1 MSIISSLF
9 KTKSESNS
17 FNIVHIYGALHN
29 MKSDEIIK
37 KISELIDNNILP
49 IIAWDLGKTM
59 IGKSE
64 KYYFILTKTI
74 ASSRKDL
81 ITYIFYNEV
90 LKTFLEV
97 RHDEIV
103 MSKDDKIIY
112 QVMV

>member
-1 MSIISSLF
+1 MNIISSLF
-9 KTKSESNS
+9 KTKAEFNCSN
-17 FNIVHIYGALHN
+17 IIHIYGDLPN

-37 KISELIDNNILP
+37 KISEMLDRNILP

-81 ITYIFYNEV
+81 ITYIELTEN
-90 LKTFLEV
+90 LKTINILNFIKLHFIHPLDIKVLHE
-97 RHDEIV
+97 
-103 MSKDDKIIY
+103 
-112 QVMV
+112 

>member
-1 MSIISSLF
+1 MNILSSLF
-9 KTKSESNS
+9 KTKSESNCS
-17 FNIVHIYGALHN
+17 NIVHIYGALHN

-37 KISELIDNNILP
+37 KISDMIDKNILP

-64 KYYFILTKTI
+64 KYYFTLSKTI

-97 RHDEIV
+97 RYNEIV
-103 MSKDDKIIY
+103 MSKDDK
-112 QVMV
+112 V

>member
-1 MSIISSLF
+1 
-9 KTKSESNS
+9 
-17 FNIVHIYGALHN
+17 

-37 KISELIDNNILP
+37 KISDMIDRNVLP
-49 IIAWDLGKTM
+49 TIAWDLGKTM

-64 KYYFILTKTI
+64 KYYFTLSKTI